1 MFYDALNKQCPLEI
15 DPFKALVGPRP
26 IGWISTIS
34 ANGVANLAPYSFFNA
49 VADSPALVMFSSGGH
64 KDTLL
69 NIAETGEFV
78 CNLATHDLKEAM
90 NISSGMVDRGIDE
103 FELAG
108 LEKAAGE
115 MVSVPRVALSPVAL
129 ECKQTSNVVL
139 NDVNGKATGYEM
151 VIGQVVGVY
160 IDDAMIVEGRVE
172 ASRLQQLARHGYM
185 DYSSVVETFRIERPT

>member
-26 IGWISTIS
+26 IGWISTMS
-34 ANGVANLAPYSFFNA
+34 ASGVANLAPYSFFNA
-49 VADSPALVMFSSGGH
+49 VADEPPLVMFSSGGH

-78 CNLATHDLKEAM
+78 CNLATHDLKDAM
-90 NISSGMVDRGIDE
+90 NVTSGMVDRTVDE

-108 LEKAAGE
+108 LEKAAGK

-129 ECKQTSNVVL
+129 ECRHTANIPLK
-139 NDVNGKATGYEM
+139 DVEGAATKYEM
-151 VIGQVVGVY
+151 VIGQVVGIY
-160 IDDAMIVEGRVE
+160 IDDAMIIDGRVDTR
-172 ASRLQQLARHGYM
+172 SMQQLARHGYM
-185 DYSSVVETFRIERPT
+185 DYSSVSELFRIERPS